1 MLWVFVIFGNVCKD
15 SYMKLHNT
23 GINWVIFHTR
33 QSFMLFQMFLFHFL
47 HCHVC
52 IMCVHDVFL
61 LCHVCSWCFLTLSC
75 VYHVCIMCVHEACII
90 KTMVMTFLPNQTLFD
105 NVENQITC
113 KWHPSCRSVAN
124 DTHNRVHLFLTK
136 LLCNLKIKNYLSC
149 LGLSVTFSDN
159 CAKICYVKN

>member
-1 MLWVFVIFGNVCKD
+1 MLLVFVISGNVCKD

-33 QSFMLFQMFLFHFL
+33 QRLLDSFMLFQMFLFHFL

-52 IMCVHDVFL
+52 INSVHDVFL
-61 LCHVCSWCFLTLSC
+61 LCHVCIMCVHDVFLHC
-75 VYHVCIMCVHEACII
+75 HVCIMCVHEACII

-113 KWHPSCRSVAN
+113 K
-124 DTHNRVHLFLTK
+124 
-136 LLCNLKIKNYLSC
+136 
-149 LGLSVTFSDN
+149 
-159 CAKICYVKN
+159 